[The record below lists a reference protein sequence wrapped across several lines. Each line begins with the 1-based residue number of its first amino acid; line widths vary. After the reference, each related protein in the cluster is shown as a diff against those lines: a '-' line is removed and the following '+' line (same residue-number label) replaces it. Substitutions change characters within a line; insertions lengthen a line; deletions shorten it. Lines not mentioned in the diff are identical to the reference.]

1 MAAFHSAHA
10 GCFCPPAD
18 TPATRSRDQDADG
31 ALPCFLEEGLLL
43 GVGFGVADRGDLLTG
58 DTYDFPVHV
67 TAALIGPLMTPCSY
81 SL

>member
-1 MAAFHSAHA
+1 M
-10 GCFCPPAD
+10 
-18 TPATRSRDQDADG
+18 
-31 ALPCFLEEGLLL
+31 PCFLEEGLPL